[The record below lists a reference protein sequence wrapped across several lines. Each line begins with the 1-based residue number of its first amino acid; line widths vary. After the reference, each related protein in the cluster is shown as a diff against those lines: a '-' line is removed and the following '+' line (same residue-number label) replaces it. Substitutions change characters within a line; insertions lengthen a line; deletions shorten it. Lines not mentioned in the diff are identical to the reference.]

1 MRTVGKHARPRGGRA
16 QRRRMRA
23 NRPSAGALIAAITGG
38 ALLTGGAGT
47 LLASP
52 GLASVA
58 HAAEVPAAAHAGLAP
73 RAAVPALDP
82 ATESLV
88 LSARSASYSS
98 PVQSG
103 LAPLVA
109 LAGPM
114 ASASAPTLQADTTL
128 LLEVSR
134 VAASHRLQLVRA
146 ARVEAVRRA
155 RLASSTSRSSVR
167 AALPAGFGA
176 RVLAIASR
184 YRGVP
189 YRWGGQTPAGFDCSG
204 YVSYVFAQLGR
215 SLPHS
220 AAGIH
225 AVATRVSPS
234 QVRPGDLVFVYR
246 GGTISH
252 VAIYAGPG
260 RWWEASTPG
269 RPVGLDRAWSSAVS
283 YGRIG

>member
-1 MRTVGKHARPRGGRA
+1 
-16 QRRRMRA
+16 MRA
-23 NRPSAGALIAAITGG
+23 SRPSAGVLIAAITGG
-38 ALLTGGAGT
+38 ALLTGGGT

-58 HAAEVPAAAHAGLAP
+58 NAAEVPAAVGAGLAP
-73 RAAVPALDP
+73 RAVSAALTPAS
-82 ATESLV
+82 ESLV
-88 LSARSASYSS
+88 FSTSDASYTS

-109 LAGPM
+109 LAMPRDSSSRL
-114 ASASAPTLQADTTL
+114 AAQADTTL
-128 LLEVSR
+128 LVDVSR
-134 VAASHRLQLVRA
+134 VAAQHRLQLVRA
-146 ARVEAVRRA
+146 VRIEAVRKA

-215 SLPHS
+215 TLPHS
-220 AAGIH
+220 AAGIY
-225 AVATRVSPS
+225 AVATKISAS
-234 QVRPGDLVFVYR
+234 QARPGDLVFVYK

-260 RWWEASTPG
+260 LWWEASTPG